1 MKVNYKSVFIL
12 LFTATIWGVA
22 FVAQDV
28 AAEHLPSFTITGVRS
43 LIGFAALMSIV
54 IIKSKIKKENII
66 EKDIKKRKQLIF
78 ASIICGVCFAFAYN
92 FQQFGINLYPQGVSV
107 SGRAGFL
114 TGLYVLFVPI
124 IGYILLKKKIKI
136 NVFISLI
143 LAVVGL
149 YMLCFSKG
157 INNVYLGD
165 LIVLLCGVFFALQI
179 IIVDK
184 YNNSIDI
191 FKFGAYELLV
201 CGIISMIL
209 AFIFETVVFK
219 DILKA
224 ILPLL
229 YLGVVSCGLAGVLQ
243 IFGQKLSNN
252 PTVDSIVM
260 SFESVFALLGGL
272 IIRKQI
278 PTLNEVIGCVIMFS
292 AIILSQITFFTKK
305 QMKELKIKGEENV

>member
-124 IGYILLKKKIKI
+124 TLQELFTHNPYLECERYAIAPQ
-136 NVFISLI
+136 SL
-143 LAVVGL
+143 
-149 YMLCFSKG
+149 F
-157 INNVYLGD
+157 
-165 LIVLLCGVFFALQI
+165 LI
-179 IIVDK
+179 
-184 YNNSIDI
+184 
-191 FKFGAYELLV
+191 
-201 CGIISMIL
+201 
-209 AFIFETVVFK
+209 T
-219 DILKA
+219 
-224 ILPLL
+224 
-229 YLGVVSCGLAGVLQ
+229 
-243 IFGQKLSNN
+243 
-252 PTVDSIVM
+252 
-260 SFESVFALLGGL
+260 
-272 IIRKQI
+272 
-278 PTLNEVIGCVIMFS
+278 
-292 AIILSQITFFTKK
+292 
-305 QMKELKIKGEENV
+305 